1 MSSCFVV
8 TGRTLPHWLT
18 FCNSQSL
25 RHTYCLIAP
34 SNLLHFSSDRCNTD
48 TMTASQHTTQPA
60 LPLDREA
67 ELTIRHIRNIT
78 SGLRATGD
86 TFVQSQA
93 RALDN
98 LADALERSLTK

>member
-1 MSSCFVV
+1 
-8 TGRTLPHWLT
+8 
-18 FCNSQSL
+18 
-25 RHTYCLIAP
+25 
-34 SNLLHFSSDRCNTD
+34 
-48 TMTASQHTTQPA
+48 MTNTQPV

-78 SGLRATGD
+78 SGLHATGD

-98 LADALERSLTK
+98 LADALERSLNT

>member
-1 MSSCFVV
+1 M
-8 TGRTLPHWLT
+8 TT
-18 FCNSQSL
+18 SQ
-25 RHTYCLIAP
+25 Y
-34 SNLLHFSSDRCNTD
+34 
-48 TMTASQHTTQPA
+48 TTQPV
-60 LPLDREA
+60 LPLNVEA

-98 LADALERSLTK
+98 LADALERSLNT

>member
-1 MSSCFVV
+1 
-8 TGRTLPHWLT
+8 
-18 FCNSQSL
+18 
-25 RHTYCLIAP
+25 
-34 SNLLHFSSDRCNTD
+34 
-48 TMTASQHTTQPA
+48 MTTTQPV
-60 LPLDREA
+60 LPLNVEA